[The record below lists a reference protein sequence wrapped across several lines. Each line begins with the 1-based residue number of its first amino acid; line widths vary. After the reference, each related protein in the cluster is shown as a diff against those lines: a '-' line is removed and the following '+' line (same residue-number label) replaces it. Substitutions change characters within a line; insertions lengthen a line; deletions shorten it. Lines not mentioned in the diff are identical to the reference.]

1 MAKQSFS
8 PAEIQQLKLQA
19 KFNSRN
25 KNVSRI
31 VALDELANAHGFST
45 WALLIKHA
53 GPEDGAPARKYFQF
67 RRTVEEMRRSIR
79 KIEPSRIERYPRTGQ
94 VGDAFIA
101 EICQEFGDAAN
112 AFDFAISY
120 MRCVLQVPRFSIHV
134 ASEAYA
140 EMRRWLPYQLAEA
153 GDGVQVPVNRRYKP
167 VGLLTED
174 HEKYE
179 EYEHLKVA
187 FSKADL
193 LTIAHRPTSSSY
205 LFADA
210 SAPWRSRE
218 NATRYLARLEQVR
231 GMLVR

>member
-1 MAKQSFS
+1 MAKKAFS

-25 KNVSRI
+25 KNISRSI
-31 VALDELANAHGFST
+31 SLDEIANTQGFSN
-45 WALLIKHA
+45 WALLIKYA
-53 GPEDGAPARKYFQF
+53 GPEDGAPVRNFFQF

-101 EICQEFGDAAN
+101 DICHEFGDAPN

-134 ASEAYA
+134 ASEAFA

-153 GDGVQVPVNRRYKP
+153 GDGVQVPVNRCYKP

-174 HEKYE
+174 HQEYE

-193 LTIAHRPTSSSY
+193 LAIAHRPTSSSY

-218 NATRYLARLEQVR
+218 NASRYLARLEQVR